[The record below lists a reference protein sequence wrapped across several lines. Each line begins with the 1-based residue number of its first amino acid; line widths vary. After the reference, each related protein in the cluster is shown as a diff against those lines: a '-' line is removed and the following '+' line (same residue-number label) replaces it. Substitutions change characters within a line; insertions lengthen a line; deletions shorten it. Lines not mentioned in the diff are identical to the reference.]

1 MGYLCQSCSAHEQ
14 SILCSYGSSGIYLFM
29 TINIFNTGNVYFKSI
44 LRSNMFTIMEQN
56 NNIKLQ
62 PMSVAKYWILQSDE
76 TKC

>member
-1 MGYLCQSCSAHEQ
+1 M
-14 SILCSYGSSGIYLFM
+14 SSLSFVAMAVQLNLFM

-44 LRSNMFTIMEQN
+44 LRSNMFTIVEQN
-56 NNIKLQ
+56 NSIKLQ